1 MYPVI
6 SFRLFGY
13 PAVFHL
19 AGIFYALA
27 FLAGVLVWSWLAKKE
42 RLEYKKVWDYAFGG
56 VIFGLVG
63 ARLFYILEFR
73 YQFAD
78 LWEMAAIWNGGLVF
92 YGGFIFAGAYLVIH
106 LYFSQRAKIWP
117 WLDTAMIAALAGHAV
132 GRISCFLNGDSFGQP
147 SNLPWAIKL
156 PVLGDN
162 IPRHPTQIYELMAYA
177 LIFLI
182 LLLLLKKPRRTG
194 EILFIGI
201 ALHSLARFLAEFLRY
216 HEAAELLIN
225 NFSYAQLISLI
236 FLPAG
241 IIGIFYRRKAKA
253 E

>member
-1 MYPVI
+1 
-6 SFRLFGY
+6 
-13 PAVFHL
+13 
-19 AGIFYALA
+19 
-27 FLAGVLVWSWLAKKE
+27 
-42 RLEYKKVWDYAFGG
+42 
-56 VIFGLVG
+56 
-63 ARLFYILEFR
+63 
-73 YQFAD
+73 
-78 LWEMAAIWNGGLVF
+78 MAAIWNGGLVF

-194 EILFIGI
+194 EILFMGI

-236 FLPAG
+236 F
-241 IIGIFYRRKAKA
+241 FV
-253 E
+253 

>member
-1 MYPVI
+1 MHPVLYDFGAI
-6 SFRLFGY
+6 HLFGMILPVKIY
-13 PAVFHL
+13 TYGTLMAIAFMLGMYVASRQARALGLPDDWPYDL
-19 AGIFYALA
+19 GIYILIAT
-27 FLAGVLVWSWLAKKE
+27 
-42 RLEYKKVWDYAFGG
+42 
-56 VIFGLVG
+56 IVG
-63 ARLFYILEFR
+63 ARLFYALCEDPATYFHDPLRIFYLN
-73 YQFAD
+73 Q
-78 LWEMAAIWNGGLVF
+78 GGLVF

-182 LLLLLKKPRRTG
+182 LLLRILLPPRD
-194 EILFIGI
+194 
-201 ALHSLARFLAEFLRY
+201 
-216 HEAAELLIN
+216 
-225 NFSYAQLISLI
+225 
-236 FLPAG
+236 
-241 IIGIFYRRKAKA
+241 
-253 E
+253 